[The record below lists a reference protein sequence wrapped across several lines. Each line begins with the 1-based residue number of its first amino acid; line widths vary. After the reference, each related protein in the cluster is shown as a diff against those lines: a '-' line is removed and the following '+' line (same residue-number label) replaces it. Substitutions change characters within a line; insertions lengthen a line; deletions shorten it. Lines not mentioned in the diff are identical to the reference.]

1 MDWLRG
7 MRKDVLW
14 TSSIILALGCQ
25 DKGVQDQEPVLEVV
39 EEGGAGSP
47 SEVRFA
53 AGDSVVVE
61 NEEGS
66 FWAARVVREEGSKIV
81 YEYGSGQ
88 SKGEAER
95 DKVYAIGARAETVAR
110 EGDFAIC
117 QVGPGTWNGC
127 LVKRVNG
134 GAYVAEDFWGKPFN
148 LTVSQVI
155 VPSSETRA
163 RIESKHR
170 EASKPREFLK
180 AASAAGDPWRPEGWS
195 PRPGEDIVAK
205 FTDSSWYG
213 GRIRRVTPTKVHI
226 AWDDRMPP
234 SERDYGD
241 VAPRPSK
248 PIAIR
253 EGQYVIGRPR
263 KGARWDFF
271 LVESVDDKGVLLV
284 NKDGEKKKVKGR
296 DVIPLGT

>member
-1 MDWLRG
+1 
-7 MRKDVLW
+7 
-14 TSSIILALGCQ
+14 LALGCQ
-25 DKGVQDQEPVLEVV
+25 GKKAQEQVLEAA

-47 SEVRFA
+47 SERRIA

-61 NEEGS
+61 NEESS
-66 FWAARVVREEGSKIV
+66 FWSARVVRVDGSKIV

-88 SKGEAER
+88 SKGETEQ
-95 DKVYAIGARAETVAR
+95 DKVYAVGAGSASVAG
-110 EGDFAIC
+110 EGEFAIC
-117 QVGPGTWNGC
+117 QTGPGAWNGC
-127 LVKRVNG
+127 MIKRVNG
-134 GAYVAEDFWGKPFN
+134 GAYVAEDFWGKSYN

-155 VPSSETRA
+155 VPRSEARG

-180 AASAAGDPWRPEGWS
+180 AASGAGDPWRPEGWS

-205 FTDSSWYG
+205 FTDASWYG

-248 PIAIR
+248 PIAVR

-263 KGARWDFF
+263 KGAKWDYF
-271 LVESVDDKGVLLV
+271 LVESVDDKGVVLV
-284 NKDGEKKKVKGR
+284 NKDGEKKKVKQR

>member
-1 MDWLRG
+1 MG
-7 MRKDVLW
+7 
-14 TSSIILALGCQ
+14 SIILALGCQ
-25 DKGVQDQEPVLEVV
+25 AKKAQEQIV
-39 EEGGAGSP
+39 EASEETDAGSP
-47 SEVRFA
+47 SEGRLAV
-53 AGDSVVVE
+53 GDSVVVE
-61 NEEGS
+61 SEEAS
-66 FWAARVVREEGSKIV
+66 FWSGRVVQVEGSKVV
-81 YEYGSGQ
+81 YEYGSGP

-95 DKVYAIGARAETVAR
+95 DKVYAVEASSGVKD
-110 EGDFAIC
+110 GDFVIC
-117 QVGPGTWNGC
+117 QTGPGMWNGC

-134 GAYVAEDFWGKPFN
+134 GAYVAEDCWGKPYN
-148 LTVSQVI
+148 LTASQVI
-155 VPSSETRA
+155 VPSSEARA
-163 RIESKHR
+163 RIETKHH

-180 AASAAGDPWRPEGWS
+180 AAKGAGDPWRPEAWS

-248 PIAIR
+248 PVTVQ

-263 KGARWDFF
+263 KGAKWDYF
-271 LVESVDDKGVLLV
+271 LVETVDDKGVLLV
-284 NKDGEKKKVKGR
+284 DKDGEKKKVKKR
-296 DVIPLGT
+296 DVIPLVHRVN